1 MATTSIPAHYDPTK
15 DRPIVGGR
23 VVDPYSGWFLTSLF
37 SVVNWMPE
45 INVPTGV
52 ANNNV
57 PTGLQIASRPYDE
70 STCAAI
76 AFAYA
81 DQMAPLPFHLLVFHN
96 SE

>member
-1 MATTSIPAHYDPTK
+1 
-15 DRPIVGGR
+15 
-23 VVDPYSGWFLTSLF
+23 
-37 SVVNWMPE
+37 MPE